1 MIDPV
6 MTRILDCTKSQT
18 ELARLVGKS
27 QSTVQYWFSSGRV
40 PPEHV
45 LDVERVTGIPRQEIR
60 PDIYPPEDHSGAAA

>member
-1 MIDPV
+1 MNDPV
-6 MTRILDCTKSQT
+6 MSRILECTKSQT
-18 ELARLVGKS
+18 ELARLVGKP

-60 PDIYPPEDHSGAAA
+60 PDIYPADEAREAAQ

>member
-1 MIDPV
+1 MNDPV
-6 MTRILDCTKSQT
+6 MSRILECTKSQT

-60 PDIYPPEDHSGAAA
+60 PDIYPADEAREAAQ

>member
-1 MIDPV
+1 MIEPV
-6 MTRILDCTKSQT
+6 MSRILECTKSQT

-45 LDVERVTGIPRQEIR
+45 LDVERVTGISRQEIR
-60 PDIYPPEDHSGAAA
+60 PDIYPPSEREAAQ